1 MKDLVDLETL
11 GLQNLRLDVVYATAE
26 NFVGQAVYSQA
37 RAILLKP
44 VAEEICVVAKSLE
57 EEKRL
62 GLIVYD
68 GYRPASVT
76 RIFWDLTPEHLRE
89 FVANPAEGYSKHN
102 RGCAVDLGL
111 YDLDTGAVLEMP
123 CAFDCFDERAH
134 NDYTGGSELAR
145 QNRDLLREYME
156 RSGLFSVQHNEWWHF
171 NFIGWEKY
179 PVLDCPFEDI
189 P

>member
-76 RIFWDLTPEHLRE
+76 RIFWDLTPEHLR
-89 FVANPAEGYSKHN
+89 
-102 RGCAVDLGL
+102 
-111 YDLDTGAVLEMP
+111 
-123 CAFDCFDERAH
+123 
-134 NDYTGGSELAR
+134 
-145 QNRDLLREYME
+145 
-156 RSGLFSVQHNEWWHF
+156 
-171 NFIGWEKY
+171 
-179 PVLDCPFEDI
+179 
-189 P
+189 